1 MIKKLF
7 LSIFLFSFLNNSVA
21 QHYNEPGNEK
31 KISVTEKS
39 KDDTKQVASKTTV
52 SESDTSTKKKTYLS
66 GGFVLTGIASYKTNI
81 GIDSYDLV
89 VRGNN
94 YIYSNGVYNIEN
106 ATSYQIGISPGFQFA
121 YYGIEFPF
129 SYVRDRFLV
138 KELSSNKLKLP
149 YLEVGINQYLKL
161 GKEKFFIT
169 GGLFTALNYVEN
181 IYAVGGF
188 GFKLA
193 KNLNAS
199 LVLKLPGIMSLIDDE
214 STTIKAYKYTSSSS
228 DNYVNY
234 TPRSSVMLN
243 IRYDLISTRKIKEKK
258 IEPAKVAPVNNNT
271 FVAPVSKPKIDYSK
285 LSDEELKAAQKTA
298 TSNSDFDAII
308 GIQKELD
315 KRQNEKEY
323 ESKSVEELKEMMKV
337 SLEKEDYK
345 KADLLQKIINKK
357 ENK

>member
-7 LSIFLFSFLNNSVA
+7 LSIFLFSFLNNGVA

-81 GIDSYDLV
+81 GINSYDLV

-94 YIYSNGVYNIEN
+94 YIYSNGVYTIEN

-161 GKEKFFIT
+161 
-169 GGLFTALNYVEN
+169 NR
-181 IYAVGGF
+181 
-188 GFKLA
+188 
-193 KNLNAS
+193 
-199 LVLKLPGIMSLIDDE
+199 LIQDHR
-214 STTIKAYKYTSSSS
+214 YK
-228 DNYVNY
+228 
-234 TPRSSVMLN
+234 
-243 IRYDLISTRKIKEKK
+243 
-258 IEPAKVAPVNNNT
+258 
-271 FVAPVSKPKIDYSK
+271 
-285 LSDEELKAAQKTA
+285 QK
-298 TSNSDFDAII
+298 
-308 GIQKELD
+308 
-315 KRQNEKEY
+315 
-323 ESKSVEELKEMMKV
+323 
-337 SLEKEDYK
+337 
-345 KADLLQKIINKK
+345 
-357 ENK
+357 

>member
-1 MIKKLF
+1 
-7 LSIFLFSFLNNSVA
+7 VA
-21 QHYNEPGNEK
+21 QAAQDLGY
-31 KISVTEKS
+31 
-39 KDDTKQVASKTTV
+39 VANSAARQMRSQRSHMV
-52 SESDTSTKKKTYLS
+52 
-66 GGFVLTGIASYKTNI
+66 G
-81 GIDSYDLV
+81 LV
-89 VRGNN
+89 IPDV
-94 YIYSNGVYNIEN
+94 
-106 ATSYQIGISPGFQFA
+106 
-121 YYGIEFPF
+121 
-129 SYVRDRFLV
+129 
-138 KELSSNKLKLP
+138 
-149 YLEVGINQYLKL
+149 
-161 GKEKFFIT
+161 
-169 GGLFTALNYVEN
+169 
-181 IYAVGGF
+181 
-188 GFKLA
+188 
-193 KNLNAS
+193 LNAFYSTAAQAISQSFDEAGYQMVLCISEDKPEVEMRQVRS
-199 LVLKLPGIMSLIDDE
+199 LAEARVDGIVWVPTLKPLPQTVTWLQSIAHAQLIRKCPLLKSDWFGIDDE

-357 ENK
+357 EHK